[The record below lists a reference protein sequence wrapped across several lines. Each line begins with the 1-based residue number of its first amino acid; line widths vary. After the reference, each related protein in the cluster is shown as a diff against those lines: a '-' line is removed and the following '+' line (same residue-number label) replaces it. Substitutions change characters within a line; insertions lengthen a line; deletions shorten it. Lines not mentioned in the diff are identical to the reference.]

1 MSQLIEAVPN
11 FSEGRRPDVV
21 DALIAAIQAPG
32 VLLLD
37 ASRDADHNRCVLT
50 VAGEPVAVLEGL
62 FRATQRAAEL
72 INLYEHQGAHPRIG
86 ATDVVPIVP
95 IEDITLEECV
105 VLARQLGQRIGAELG
120 LPVYLYEA
128 AATRPERVRLPDIR
142 RGEFE
147 GLLATIATPE
157 REPDFGPARVGP
169 AGAVVVGARPFLIA
183 YNVYLATADVA
194 VAKAIAKRIRESS
207 GGLPAVRALGL
218 LVDGQAQV
226 SMNLVDFHR
235 TPIHVA
241 FDAITRLA
249 TAQGVAV
256 DRSELIGLAPQAVML
271 QAAAH
276 YLKLP
281 DFDAGRLV
289 EEAIRRGRIQNFNP
303 ISSQYPHTPP
313 LSSSH

>member
-1 MSQLIEAVPN
+1 MPQIIEAVPN
-11 FSEGRRPDVV
+11 FSEGRRPEVV
-21 DALIAAIQAPG
+21 AALVAAIQAPG

-37 ASRDADHNRCVLT
+37 ASADADHNRCVLT
-50 VAGEPVAVLEGL
+50 VAGEPAAVLEGL
-62 FRATQRAAEL
+62 FRAAQQAAAR
-72 INLYEHQGAHPRIG
+72 INLHEHQGAHPRIG

-95 IEDITLEECV
+95 IEDITLAECV
-105 VLARQLGQRIGAELG
+105 ALARQLGQRIGAELE

-147 GLLATIATPE
+147 GLLASIHTPE
-157 REPDFGPARVGP
+157 RTPDFGPARVGP

-194 VAKAIAKRIRESS
+194 VAKSIAKTIRESS

-226 SMNLVDFHR
+226 SMNLVDFHQ

-249 TAQGVAV
+249 AEQGVAV

-281 DFDAGRLV
+281 GFDASRLV
-289 EEAIRRGRIQNFNP
+289 EEAIRRGRIANG
-303 ISSQYPHTPP
+303 
-313 LSSSH
+313 

>member
-1 MSQLIEAVPN
+1 
-11 FSEGRRPDVV
+11 
-21 DALIAAIQAPG
+21 
-32 VLLLD
+32 
-37 ASRDADHNRCVLT
+37 
-50 VAGEPVAVLEGL
+50 
-62 FRATQRAAEL
+62 L
-72 INLYEHQGAHPRIG
+72 INLHEHQGAHPRIG

-95 IEDITLEECV
+95 IEDITLAECV
-105 VLARQLGQRIGAELG
+105 ALARELGARIGGELG

-147 GLLATIATPE
+147 GMLASIHTPA
-157 REPDFGPARVGP
+157 RTPDFGPARVGP

-183 YNVYLATADVA
+183 YNVYLTTADVA
-194 VAKAIAKRIRESS
+194 VAKSIAKTIRESS

-241 FDAITRLA
+241 FDAITHLA
-249 TAQGVAV
+249 AEQGVAV

-281 DFDAGRLV
+281 DFDADRLV
-289 EEAIRRGRIQNFNP
+289 EEAIRRGTIVNG
-303 ISSQYPHTPP
+303 
-313 LSSSH
+313 

>member
-1 MSQLIEAVPN
+1 MPQLIEAVPN
-11 FSEGRRPDVV
+11 FSEGRRPAVV
-21 DALIAAIQAPG
+21 DALVAAIQAPG

-50 VAGEPVAVLEGL
+50 VAGEPTAVLEGL
-62 FRATQRAAEL
+62 FRATQKAAEM
-72 INLYEHQGAHPRIG
+72 INLFEHQGAHPRIG

-95 IEDITLEECV
+95 IEDITLEQCV
-105 VLARQLGQRIGAELG
+105 ALARQLGQRIGAELG

-147 GLLATIATPE
+147 GLLATIHTPE

-194 VAKAIAKRIRESS
+194 VAKAIAKTIRESS

-226 SMNLVDFHR
+226 SMNLVDFHV

-249 TAQGVAV
+249 AEQGVAV

-281 DFDAGRLV
+281 DFNAGQLV
-289 EEAIRRGRIQNFNP
+289 DEAIRRRTQR
-303 ISSQYPHTPP
+303 
-313 LSSSH
+313 

>member
-1 MSQLIEAVPN
+1 MPQLVEAVPN
-11 FSEGRRPDVV
+11 FSEGRRPEVV
-21 DALIAAIQAPG
+21 AALVAAIQAPG

-37 ASRDADHNRCVLT
+37 ASADADHNRCVLT
-50 VAGEPVAVLEGL
+50 VAGEPAAVLEGL
-62 FRATQRAAEL
+62 FRATQQAAAR
-72 INLYEHQGAHPRIG
+72 INLHEHRGAHPRIG

-95 IEDITLEECV
+95 IEDITLAECV
-105 VLARQLGQRIGAELG
+105 TLARQLGQRIGAELD

-147 GLLATIATPE
+147 GLLASIHTPE
-157 REPDFGPARVGP
+157 RTPDFGPARIGP

-194 VAKAIAKRIRESS
+194 VAKSIAKTIRESS

-226 SMNLVDFHR
+226 SMNLVDFQQ

-249 TAQGVAV
+249 AAQGVAV

-276 YLKLP
+276 CLKLP
-281 DFDAGRLV
+281 DFDASRLV
-289 EEAIRRGRIQNFNP
+289 EEAIRRGTIVNG
-303 ISSQYPHTPP
+303 
-313 LSSSH
+313 